1 MRSVSIELDE
11 KRSDELDQ
19 VSNLLAGAGLKFKHL
34 RHSAAVDVSPFAS
47 VYNYLFVRDA

>member
-11 KRSDELDQ
+11 KRSEELDQ
-19 VSNLLAGAGLKFKHL
+19 VSKMLAAAGLKFKHRL
-34 RHSAAVDVSPFAS
+34 HSAAVDDSPFAS